1 MKLPEYFELLNKARE
16 RQQEAMVM
24 NTKATHITEGH
35 KHIEELTYWIAVVTR
50 DKYDK
55 IQ

>member
-1 MKLPEYFELLNKARE
+1 MKLSEYFELLDIARE
-16 RQQEAMVM
+16 RQHEANIM

-35 KHIEELTYWIAVVTR
+35 KHIEEITYWIAVVTR

-55 IQ
+55 V